1 MAGTAREEAERLVAT
16 VLAMAEQSGLGP
28 KSKSKSNDDGTANRV
43 TEGLGALGE
52 TLAGVVGQLTGAS
65 SGSRGGSGGS
75 GTAGSNTEGSNTG
88 GHRGGAWATGSPEC
102 CVCPLCKL
110 IAGMRE
116 PGPQTAERL
125 ATGAGDLA
133 MGVAS
138 MMRAVS
144 AITSNPRPKPA
155 RPARPAPPTPDQAWS
170 TATHMPEPTA
180 RHEATATESA
190 ARHEAT
196 ATEPAGRQG
205 APATEPAGHQE
216 AADAETRATEGTAAE
231 SPAHAAAEPGRPAAR
246 PPVTP
251 PVGVDPWSAA
261 SSADAAS
268 TAADQ
273 RARAARRTAEA
284 ETARLAARAEAT
296 RLAARAAAAREAA
309 RQAAQAEAAEAQAAL
324 QTAAAQSAED
334 GTAGETGSGGHEPSV
349 GTGGPRNEK
358 GFAGLK
364 GERPATGDVW
374 AAATGETGVAP
385 QRNVDHDVAGPAA
398 DAGRAGSGSE
408 AAGDA

>member
-16 VLAMAEQSGLGP
+16 VLAMAEQSGLGA

-65 SGSRGGSGGS
+65 SGSRGGSGSGGS
-75 GTAGSNTEGSNTG
+75 GSAGSNAEGSDTG
-88 GHRGGAWATGSPEC
+88 GHHGGAWATGSPEC

-144 AITSNPRPKPA
+144 SIAGNPRPKPA

-170 TATHMPEPTA
+170 TATHVPDPGA
-180 RHEATATESA
+180 RHEATAA
-190 ARHEAT
+190 
-196 ATEPAGRQG
+196 EPAR
-205 APATEPAGHQE
+205 PE
-216 AADAETRATEGTAAE
+216 AQ
-231 SPAHAAAEPGRPAAR
+231 S
-246 PPVTP
+246 PVTP
-251 PVGVDPWSAA
+251 PVGADPWSAA

-273 RARAARRTAEA
+273 RARAARKIAEA
-284 ETARLAARAEAT
+284 ETARLAASAEAT
-296 RLAARAAAAREAA
+296 RLAARAEAAREAA
-309 RQAAQAEAAEAQAAL
+309 RQAAQAEVAEARAAL
-324 QTAAAQSAED
+324 ETAAAQSAED
-334 GTAGETGSGGHEPSV
+334 GTGGLPGSGGHEPSV

-364 GERPATGDVW
+364 GVRPAKGDVW
-374 AAATGETGVAP
+374 AAATEETGVAP
-385 QRNVDHDVAGPAA
+385 ERDVDHDVAGSAA
-398 DAGRAGSGSE
+398 DADRDGSGSE
-408 AAGDA
+408 ADGDA